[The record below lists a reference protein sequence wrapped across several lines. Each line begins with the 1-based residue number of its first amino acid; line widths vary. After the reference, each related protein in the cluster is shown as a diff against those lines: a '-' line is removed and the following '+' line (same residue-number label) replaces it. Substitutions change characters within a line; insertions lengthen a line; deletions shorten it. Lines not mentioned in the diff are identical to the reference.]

1 MKKLYEA
8 FFVAADAADAVAI
21 AAAATASLVHL
32 NRGGFFLGPRII
44 FSACLSCMAGA
55 RARQWMAVSSFIVL
69 MSGDQNTRL

>member
-32 NRGGFFLGPRII
+32 NRGGFFWDLESFSVHVCRAWLGRE
-44 FSACLSCMAGA
+44 LD
-55 RARQWMAVSSFIVL
+55 
-69 MSGDQNTRL
+69 SGWQ